1 MLQFGM
7 SSRHSHP
14 ISCRFPRNE
23 RAAVVAFAR
32 VQGFSLSGLLKTA
45 VRIYMGSETAVHP
58 GVHKGHSPEPPE
70 VYLAGMFPRRQPA
83 GPISPPKPEDRLE
96 REGLCHDGPD
106 TIR

>member
-58 GVHKGHSPEPPE
+58 GVHQSHLSEPALA
-70 VYLAGMFPRRQPA
+70 YLAGMVPIRQSARPK
-83 GPISPPKPEDRLE
+83 PPPKPQNRPE
-96 REGLCHDGPD
+96 RAALGRDHPD
-106 TIR
+106 NIR